1 MAAGLQLRLLL
12 WKDYLIRKRKP
23 ITLAG
28 ILWATFV
35 MLSLYIVR
43 INIDNKDYPTCQF
56 AARALPSAGVLNFLQ
71 SFVCNVNNECSPL
84 EEFEEIPTYE
94 KSRFTQIQRQLSPLL
109 NNATVV
115 DTAST
120 APDALKLL
128 ATLSDIAD
136 NAVFSNIT
144 KNGLRVSDLFRNP
157 NRVKRYISRQLDI
170 SEEVTDSVM
179 VAEIGFEGIF
189 QEGIDRCNAKST
201 VKTIKIKNV
210 EHLNIFVNKLCNVEN
225 KIIQN
230 LVKDLLLEIDLG
242 KYVTMAGEM
251 YSKLTGDDRITRIGD
266 MLVAVL
272 RMTSISSFLPPE
284 LTTILQGRQPDFS
297 YINLT
302 MITKVMDMF
311 QPTFGETDSYKSLR
325 DIIDTVVLGIEYL
338 NKFLTNKG
346 DTVEVTDLEL
356 TNVGNVLDINKGI
369 KRFTVIFGN
378 VADVVTEL
386 SSNDTD
392 ANIFNIL
399 SRLTNFVLKWLPANQ
414 RHDVLFYSSLL
425 GKLIEG
431 SERVIDINMHLE
443 QLAHN
448 VSLRNPQGVKVLLK
462 LPLHIVKSGLEA
474 LADAER
480 TQIATSKM
488 NDPGQMFCDINRLKN
503 FFLISREEAS
513 DLKAQLCTDGWKNYI
528 YDLVSSFGIYEVKNN
543 INSMASLFVLETLGK
558 DISDELYTIDKDFEI
573 LKNFTENLK
582 RMELEERPAINWS
595 LVLNV
600 SEESE
605 LLKVFRNKSHLGK
618 NILITVHGALAK
630 EVVSQNPLL
639 EYKISPFLKNINI
652 MIKAMNEQLDV
663 APRGLQIKVK
673 ELYPEIIRTILTTA
687 LDEEKSYKALS
698 TSCQDILCHGS
709 ETAKAY
715 LNFPPN
721 ITEEILV
728 TTLCNVTIAIEKG
741 LRRDSVIGKAINHI
755 TNVKHT
761 TLEEINWTQIITGLN
776 NLYEKLNDDYTYL
789 FEYKTYGMDKGLQ
802 KEVTAMMDEVMDF
815 WFNAKN
821 LNRILHLSIK
831 LGLRFLDILDRGIF
845 NITADIWLQ
854 LKYSFESAAGPMT
867 VADDI
872 IQLIAGISKN
882 ETYSSNIPAL
892 TASALQHFLPNLPHM
907 IVDLVDLIK
916 SDVTDVAPI
925 ISILNSEPYWPCSD
939 SLSQLLQLSQEAKTA
954 LTSLET
960 IMCLNRDIQTEWR
973 TYLAAKNA
981 TMFKS
986 QNWNTTEYSDSPFL
1000 KFSAAFDNLVKDLDL
1015 INDIFVNAFDEFEDD
1030 RVTLASALKYS
1041 VDAFNN
1047 TDRVEIL
1054 RKFFTKLDTVL
1065 NSINTSSV
1073 QINVPLNTLWKNYL
1087 NCTSKEYIDDD
1098 CQMIARAAWKYTLQF
1113 LAVAG
1118 GNMTDDLLTYF
1129 TESNEQNATIL
1140 QQLGFTRSTGLFVLY
1155 DKLPEFI
1162 AVLLNSY
1169 TDLGF
1174 MNQIRRASS
1183 TQFWDCDEVLMSL
1196 NPGLDSPIDMSII
1209 KQVQPFICPSLLHWL
1224 SMPKGDNKLIDVFTK
1239 PQYYFFTLEAENLT
1253 STYENAYKKANALGV
1268 LLKEVANKN
1277 ITMVKNIKLSTI
1289 RDKLEQAIDRILT
1302 YEIKDN
1308 DTFYISF
1315 NEANKKQLT
1324 VIIYL
1329 TKVVTIINKVI
1340 TAVNNFTLS
1349 DINNI
1354 SEEDMKSL
1362 QEELPLIQKIF
1373 ERRPSDTIAFHFDII
1388 TDVLWTNDKDYK
1400 LADAVKASCERLKTK
1415 DNSMN
1420 ILDEMDRVKGQICA
1434 KKYYIFY
1441 SALQSIMD
1449 DYSENGRKTLLDV
1462 FETLKIENENFTD
1475 IATFFKERQ
1484 SLVNVLRKSVK
1495 YSHDLGVPIYLKYLQ
1510 NNLKHH
1516 EIVLSFLSGDD
1527 WWSELRNLYSGPKSN
1542 NFFDIVEKGF
1552 EVAEDILTHVDKIH
1566 VVRLLRDLNLNSTES
1581 FCQLNV
1587 SVSEYVPDGGALAA
1601 LRAQLCGAGATAL
1614 FAELPPLVFAS
1625 QGYNNDLKMSKELDY
1640 EELYSDIASTESKLE
1655 LIRNGPL
1662 TPMRPPWVTDEK
1674 LSSLKNVAMQLLSK
1688 ESLIKISFGVLS
1700 NFVDAGTLFLN
1711 NSQCT
1716 LCSEFTTWFKQL
1728 NLQLYKKQEYDS
1740 LLCGIDQMSQE
1751 EIHSALK
1758 NDFHWDMAISELIST
1773 RNYTKYELNKSL
1785 NELLEQIK
1793 LHLLDDIGAKPTKLS
1808 ECLAGNITGNAVGHA
1823 ALFTMVLAR
1832 TSKLLAAELPHLQ
1845 DIRGVTELPYF
1856 KQLHLNVAHTLNV
1869 KDTLKKYL
1877 TNRVEFTKTL
1887 VKLTNSTKLVKNIE
1901 EGEIHLLLAKELQ
1914 PTNDYLHLQDH
1925 SWEDVCVIHHCD
1937 EIISIINKHI
1947 NFTLVAINVPEL
1959 QTKEFWRFNF
1969 ISAIIGHVQ
1978 VLLDHIARVL
1988 GVVSGIDIQGVL
2000 EGKLESL
2007 LDTGM
2012 QLMMDETLDSIL
2024 YSIRGLLEELKP
2036 LLKGTSLD
2044 FDVNAIA
2051 DGLKILHNFKNY
2063 IIEEDIKVNVSQIF
2077 SRPELIES
2085 GLNDLGINNTNFW
2098 SIAAPRI
2105 QAGYIAIKALLVQK
2119 QGKYSISD
2127 FTCQIDDMS
2136 KVLVPGNVDVVTLDD
2151 VYAAVVEQF
2160 CGLQDDRVKSVLPV
2174 LLKNIDFE
2182 VIFDKVKSFLL
2193 TKLFIASNLT
2203 QLEGDTVLS
2212 QFGKM
2217 AALIPEL
2224 QTSIG
2229 NITESLSNEPLLL
2242 RMKKS
2247 ASVGDMLASSD
2258 FLSDAG
2264 KMLCGKPFQT
2274 DLNRFYK
2281 SIVSMEDLAS
2291 EPDLAQLQALPTDF
2305 CRSLYKD
2312 IISMEGGK
2320 IVWSFVK
2327 PLIVGKI
2334 LYTPSVPA
2342 VQRIVE
2348 KANSTFAPMV
2358 KMVNL
2363 VHSFANS
2370 FSAVDKLSLH
2380 RGGLDALK
2388 NLMTVP
2394 QYAGIRKSLLGDV
2407 QAPNIDINGIF
2418 DDFGDTKALGSILKK
2433 ASDLLHCVNLNR
2445 FKPMPTEHELTQ
2457 EAARLTLVNEFSAGL
2472 VFMNMSDTESAIPSN
2487 IEYKIRMDIE
2497 NAPPTN
2503 RLKNYLWIPGPEA
2516 SFLENMRYFRG
2527 FAQIQDIID
2536 KAIIDLSMDNSRKV
2550 KKREISDD
2558 KTDWAVYTQQMP
2570 YPCYRRDFFQTSLYE
2585 SQSLLVAF
2593 FFSLLFTVSSIVRFN
2608 VSDKETGNTMLMSVM
2623 GVNLS
2628 YHTLSW
2634 FLWSYIET
2642 VVTICCIT
2650 AVLTVGQI
2658 LPRTDPSLIFALLL
2672 VFGFSVIAFCYMMS
2686 TLFRSASVAAVC
2698 SGIAYLITFMPFVLI
2713 LSLEAV
2719 LSSSLKLFV
2728 SLSMS
2733 SSLCYAFLF
2742 ITRFEAMGV
2751 GAGWAQLW
2759 EAPDNSSDMNIGI
2772 AGIMVFVDG
2781 LIYIAV
2787 GFVINIFFG
2796 IKSTNNVT
2804 TCEAK
2809 GEKAGVSIINV
2820 TKIYNEGSR
2829 NAKLALNNVSMEL
2842 QKGQITTLLGHN
2854 GAGKTT
2860 LINILTGMQRASRG
2874 HVLLRAD
2881 AARARLGVCPQ
2892 RDVLLEHMTAREHVA
2907 LYAQLKA
2914 GRRSV
2919 QPDVDGMLRV
2929 LCLGD
2934 VCDVPVARLSGG
2946 TRRRLCVA
2954 LAFVAQPSLVSLDE
2968 PTSGVDPAARR
2979 DIWSMIMRLRE
2990 NRTILL
2996 TTHHLDEAELLSDQI
3011 IIMHKGQIHT
3021 TGSPIE
3027 IKRTLGTGYNLSV
3040 MYPDNKLNSI
3050 QYTEPEEVSIEEKT
3064 KDLLTVTRSV
3074 IKNANLVDVNG
3085 LEVEINLP
3093 FYDSDGVS
3101 NNFLEACSA
3110 LEQAREAL
3118 GYRSL
3123 ALDCSSLEHVF
3134 YNICRRADSPDCEMS
3149 SVPESSSN
3157 SASTSSIKNDQTPLV
3172 PPEGPLKGTAW
3183 QQFVA
3188 ILYARYLHYIRNRM
3202 LLFLLIVLPSLFI
3215 IIAMAFST
3223 IRPPADNEI
3232 SLKLYRDTYEGSTQ
3246 FLIPQPPI
3254 YSDFIDPSLAQRVM
3268 NALQREKQSRNWTNY
3283 DSPACKCVDAVQR
3296 CDQNKDIDLDRP
3308 QMMLLPDV
3316 ITLNDWLVTSH
3327 EVYIEKRYGG
3337 FTSSIKNNKT
3347 HLVAWYNN
3355 KGHHALPSVINELNS
3370 ALLKLATGDESANIT
3385 VHTHPLKIS
3394 KEQLNKDTV
3403 YQHIAD
3409 AGISG
3414 MLLLAY
3420 SLAGAGGAV
3429 YLVSARRDGRAGLAR
3444 LCGAAPARALLAAL
3458 LWDFA
3463 IIVINMVITAVV
3475 LQIFHFPV
3483 FVARNNLPAIC
3494 ILILLYGYA
3503 CTNFVHVFQRLF
3515 NEASLANMVMFCG
3528 NAFVGLV
3535 GIALLLILDIISDS
3549 DATDHARWVL
3559 HKILMLSPQF
3569 TLGDGLLEIAK
3580 NSIQAQVLLQF
3591 GMDTYRDPFTH
3602 NVVGYHYIALVLV
3615 GTALF
3620 ILNLA
3625 IEYDYFDV
3633 IIVRLRSKSSHT
3645 EDSLWP
3651 QPIPDE
3657 VLAEEQRVT
3666 DALQSL
3672 RLRTIGNIN
3681 AGYVDTEDSVSPK
3694 KARPTPRAPHDV
3706 CATRRLRRQYGAR
3719 VALHALSLGIPAGQC
3734 TALLGENG
3742 AGKSTTFSMLT
3753 GEIRPTSGH
3762 IYLLGR
3768 KVNKRDL
3775 SQGLISYCP
3784 QSDAIDPLMTVKETL
3799 VFYCILRGIEGR
3811 EEVIR
3816 RTIELFELTRYTHVR
3831 SGALSGGNKRKL
3843 CTAVAFMA
3851 RTPLV
3856 LLDEPTSG
3864 MDPVSRGCVCAAW
3877 RGAARAGRA
3886 ALLATHAL
3894 DDARRL
3900 AARVALLRAGRL
3912 QALASLDDCLR
3923 RFGGGYVVAC
3933 VVRRGAAG
3941 AVWACVAQRAPHAA
3955 LRVLHHAA
3963 LHFLLPAQ
3971 STVDGKEVET
3981 KLSDVFR
3988 LLAELQMSCDIEDYT
4003 VNQSSLDQM
4012 FLSFSEKTSIL
4023 DSIDDPLPTPRLLRR
4038 VSEELDTVTSL

>member
-28 ILWATFV
+28 VLWATFV

-71 SFVCNVNNECSPL
+71 SFVCNVNNECSPM

-109 NNATVV
+109 NNATVI
-115 DTAST
+115 DTASA

-144 KNGLRVSDLFRNP
+144 RNGLRVSDLFRNP
-157 NRVKRYISRQLDI
+157 NRVKRYISKQLDI
-170 SEEVTDSVM
+170 SEEVADSVM
-179 VAEIGFEGIF
+179 VADIGFEGIF
-189 QEGIDRCNAKST
+189 QEGIDRCNPKSIM
-201 VKTIKIKNV
+201 KTIKIKNV
-210 EHLNIFVNKLCNVEN
+210 EHLNIFVNRLCNVET
-225 KIIQN
+225 KILQN

-272 RMTSISSFLPPE
+272 RMTSLDSFLPPE
-284 LTTILQGRQPDFS
+284 LTSILQGRQPDFS
-297 YINLT
+297 YVNLT

-346 DTVEVTDLEL
+346 HTEEVTDLES
-356 TNVGNVLDINKGI
+356 TNVGNVLGINKGI
-369 KRFTVIFGN
+369 KRFTEMFRN
-378 VADVVTEL
+378 VANAVTEI
-386 SSNDTD
+386 SSNDTN
-392 ANIFNIL
+392 AIFNIL

-431 SERVIDINMHLE
+431 SERVVDINMHIE

-448 VSLRNPQGVKVLLK
+448 VSLRNPLGVKVLLK

-503 FFLISREEAS
+503 FFLISKEEAS
-513 DLKAQLCTDGWKNYI
+513 DLKTQLCTDAWKNYI

-558 DISDELYTIDKDFEI
+558 DISDQLYTIDKDFEI
-573 LKNFTENLK
+573 LKNFTQHLK
-582 RMELEERPAINWS
+582 TMELEERPALNWS
-595 LVLNV
+595 RVLNV
-600 SEESE
+600 SEDSE
-605 LLKVFRNKSHLGK
+605 LLQVFRNKSHLGK

-630 EVVSQNPLL
+630 EVVGQNPLL
-639 EYKISPFLKNINI
+639 EYKIAPFLKNINI
-652 MIKAMNEQLDV
+652 MIRAMNEQLDV

-673 ELYPEIIRTILTTA
+673 ELYPDIIRTILTTA

-698 TSCQDILCHGS
+698 TSCQDILCHGA
-709 ETAKAY
+709 ETARVY

-721 ITEEILV
+721 INEEVLV
-728 TTLCNVTIAIEKG
+728 TTLCNVTISIEKG
-741 LRRDSVIGKAINHI
+741 LRRESVIGKAIDDIINA
-755 TNVKHT
+755 KHT
-761 TLEEINWTQIITGLN
+761 SLEEINWTQIITGLN
-776 NLYEKLNDDYTYL
+776 TLYEKLNDDYTYL
-789 FEYKTYGMDKGLQ
+789 FEYKTYGMDKELQ
-802 KEVTAMMDEVMDF
+802 KEVAALMDEVMDF
-815 WFNAKN
+815 WFSAKN
-821 LNRILHLSIK
+821 LNRIMHISVK
-831 LGLRFLDILDRGIF
+831 LGLRFLDVLDRGIF
-845 NITADIWLQ
+845 NITADVWLQ
-854 LKYSFESAAGPMT
+854 LKYSLVSAAGPMM
-867 VADDI
+867 VADDV

-882 ETYSSNIPAL
+882 ETYSTNIPPI
-892 TASALQHFLPNLPHM
+892 TASALQHFLPNMPHM
-907 IVDLVDLIK
+907 IVDSVNLIK
-916 SDVTDVAPI
+916 SDATDVAPI
-925 ISILNSEPYWPCSD
+925 ISLLNTEPYWPCSD
-939 SLSQLLQLSQEAKTA
+939 SLSQVLQLSQESKTA

-960 IMCLNRDIQTEWR
+960 IMCLNNDIQNEWK
-973 TYLAAKNA
+973 TYLAARNA

-986 QNWNTTEYSDSPFL
+986 QSWNTTKYSESPFL

-1015 INDIFVNAFDEFEDD
+1015 INDIFENAFDDAEDD
-1030 RVTLASALKYS
+1030 RITFATALKYS
-1041 VDAFNN
+1041 ADAFNT
-1047 TDRVEIL
+1047 TDRDEIL
-1054 RKFFTKLDTVL
+1054 SKFFTKLDTVL

-1073 QINVPLNTLWKNYL
+1073 QGNVPLNALWQGYL
-1087 NCTSKEYIDDD
+1087 NCTSEETVDAD
-1098 CQMIARAAWKYTLQF
+1098 CRSSARAAWKYTLQF
-1113 LAVAG
+1113 LSVAG
-1118 GNMTDDLLTYF
+1118 GNMTDDLLTYV
-1129 TESNEQNATIL
+1129 TESNEPNATIL

-1155 DKLPEFI
+1155 DKLPEFL

-1174 MNQIRRASS
+1174 MNQIRRASH

-1224 SMPKGDNKLIDVFTK
+1224 SMPKGDNKLVDVFTK

-1253 STYENAYKKANALGV
+1253 STYENAFKKANALGA
-1268 LLKEVANKN
+1268 LLKEIANKN
-1277 ITMVKNIKLSTI
+1277 KTIVDIKLSTI
-1289 RDKLEQAIDRILT
+1289 KDKLEQTIDHILS

-1308 DTFYISF
+1308 DTFYVSF
-1315 NEANKKQLT
+1315 NEANRKQLT
-1324 VIIYL
+1324 VTIYL
-1329 TKVVTIINKVI
+1329 TKVVTIINKLI
-1340 TAVNNFTLS
+1340 MAIDNFTLS
-1349 DINNI
+1349 DINNV
-1354 SEEDMKSL
+1354 SEEDMRSL
-1362 QEELPLIQKIF
+1362 QEELPLMQKIYK
-1373 ERRPSDTIAFHFDII
+1373 RRPSETIAFHFDVI

-1400 LADAVKASCERLKTK
+1400 LADAIKVSCERLKTK
-1415 DNSMN
+1415 DSSMN

-1449 DYSENGRKTLLDV
+1449 DNFETGRKSLLDV
-1462 FETLKIENENFTD
+1462 FETLKMENENFTD

-1484 SLVNVLRKSVK
+1484 NLVKNLRKSVK
-1495 YSHDLGVPIYLKYLQ
+1495 YSQDLGIPIYLKYLQ
-1510 NNLKHH
+1510 SNLEHQ

-1527 WWSELRNLYSGPKSN
+1527 WWSDLRDLYNGPKANS
-1542 NFFDIVEKGF
+1542 FFDIVENGF
-1552 EVAEDILTHVDKIH
+1552 EIAEDVLTHLDKIH
-1566 VVRLLRDLNLNSTES
+1566 LVRLLRDVNQTSSQSL
-1581 FCQLNV
+1581 CQLDAPLADYMPV
-1587 SVSEYVPDGGALAA
+1587 AALAP
-1601 LRAQLCGAGATAL
+1601 LRAQLCGADAHAL
-1614 FAELPPLVFAS
+1614 FAELPPLLFAS
-1625 QGYNNDLKMSKELDY
+1625 QGYNSNLKMSNEIDY
-1640 EELYSDIASTESKLE
+1640 DELYSDIENTESKLE
-1655 LIRNGPL
+1655 LIKNGPL

-1674 LSSLKNVAMQLLSK
+1674 LSSLKNVAMQLLST

-1785 NELLEQIK
+1785 NEFLEQIK

-1808 ECLAGNITGNAVGHA
+1808 ECLAGNISGNAVGHA
-1823 ALFTMVLAR
+1823 ALFTKVLAR
-1832 TSKLLAAELPHLQ
+1832 TSKLLVAELPHLQ
-1845 DIRGVTELPYF
+1845 DIRGVTELPYI
-1856 KQLHLNVAHTLNV
+1856 KQLHSNVAHKLNV
-1869 KDTLKKYL
+1869 KDALAKYL
-1877 TNRVEFTKTL
+1877 TNREELTKQL

-1901 EGEIHLLLAKELQ
+1901 DGEINLLLAKELQ
-1914 PTNDYLHLQDH
+1914 PVDEYFHLQDY
-1925 SWEDVCVIHHCD
+1925 SWEDICMLHNCD
-1937 EIISIINKHI
+1937 EMISIINTHI
-1947 NFTLVAINVPEL
+1947 NLTLVAVNVPEL

-1969 ISAIIGHVQ
+1969 ISAIIGHMQ
-1978 VLLDHIARVL
+1978 VLMDHVARVL

-2024 YSIRGLLEELKP
+2024 YSIRGVLEELKP
-2036 LLKGTSLD
+2036 LLNGTSLD

-2051 DGLKILHNFKNY
+2051 DGLNILHNFKNY

-2077 SRPELIES
+2077 SKPELIES

-2160 CGLQDDRVKSVLPV
+2160 CGLPDDRVKSILPV

-2182 VIFDKVKSFLL
+2182 MIFDKIKSFLL
-2193 TKLFIASNLT
+2193 TKLFMASNLT
-2203 QLEGDTVLS
+2203 QSEGDIVLS

-2247 ASVGDMLASSD
+2247 ASVGDMLASPD
-2258 FLSDAG
+2258 FLADAG
-2264 KMLCGKPFQT
+2264 KMLCGKPFRA

-2281 SIVSMEDLAS
+2281 SIVRMPDRAA
-2291 EPDLAQLQALPTDF
+2291 EPDAAQLHALPTDF

-2327 PLIVGKI
+2327 PLIVGRI
-2334 LYTPSVPA
+2334 LYTPYVPA
-2342 VQRIVE
+2342 VQRIIE

-2370 FSAVDKLSLH
+2370 FSAVDKLSVH

-2407 QAPNIDINGIF
+2407 QAPNIDVDGIF
-2418 DDFGDTKALGSILKK
+2418 DDFGDTKALGSMLKK

-2445 FKPMPTEHELTQ
+2445 FEPMPTEHELAQ

-2472 VFMNMSDTESAIPSN
+2472 VFMNMSKTQSAIPSN

-2503 RLKNYLWIPGPEA
+2503 RLTNYLWIPGPEA

-2527 FAQIQDIID
+2527 FVQIQDIID
-2536 KAIIDLSMDNSRKV
+2536 KAIIDLSIDNSRRV

-2558 KTDWAVYTQQMP
+2558 KTDWSIYTQQMP

-2585 SQSLLVAF
+2585 SQTLLVAF
-2593 FFSLLFTVSSIVRFN
+2593 FFSLLFTVSSAVRFI

-2634 FLWSYIET
+2634 FLWSYLEM
-2642 VVTICCIT
+2642 VVTVGCIT
-2650 AVLTVGQI
+2650 AVLTLGQI
-2658 LPRTDPSLIFALLL
+2658 LPRTDPSLIFTLLL
-2672 VFGFSVIAFCYMMS
+2672 IFGFSVLAFCYMMS

-2733 SSLCYAFLF
+2733 SSICYAFLF

-2759 EAPDNSSDMNIGI
+2759 EAPDNTSDMNIGI

-2787 GFVINIFFG
+2787 GYVINIFFG
-2796 IKSTNNVT
+2796 IKSTNNIT
-2804 TCEAK
+2804 TCEAT

-2829 NAKLALNNVSMEL
+2829 NAKLALDNVSMEL
-2842 QKGQITTLLGHN
+2842 QRGQITTLLGHN

-2860 LINILTGMQRASRG
+2860 LINILTGMQRASSG
-2874 HVLLRAD
+2874 SVALRVGVGVGG
-2881 AARARLGVCPQ
+2881 ARLGVCPQ
-2892 RDVLLEHMTAREHVA
+2892 RDVLLDALTPREHVA

-2914 GRRSV
+2914 ARHAAP
-2919 QPDVDGMLRV
+2919 PDVDGMLRT
-2929 LCLGD
+2929 LCLEG
-2934 VCDVPVARLSGG
+2934 VRDVPAARLSGG

-2954 LAFVAQPSLVSLDE
+2954 LAFVAAPALVSLDE

-2979 DIWSMIMRLRE
+2979 DIWSMIMKLRE

-3011 IIMHKGQIHT
+3011 IIMHKGRIHT

-3040 MYPDNKLNSI
+3040 IYPDNKLDSI
-3050 QYTEPEEVSIEEKT
+3050 QYTESEETSIEEKT

-3110 LEQAREAL
+3110 LERARGAL
-3118 GYRSL
+3118 GYRSA
-3123 ALDCSSLEHVF
+3123 ALDCTSLERVF
-3134 YNICRRADSPDCEMS
+3134 HNICRRADAPCEMAS
-3149 SVPESSSN
+3149 GPESSSN

-3188 ILYARYLHYIRNRM
+3188 ILYARYLHYIRNRL

-3232 SLKLYRDTYEGSTQ
+3232 SLKLYRDTYKGSTQ
-3246 FLIPQPPI
+3246 FLIPQPSM
-3254 YSDFIDPSLAQRVM
+3254 YSNFVDPSLAQRVM
-3268 NALQREKQSRNWTNY
+3268 NALQREKQSRNWTTY
-3283 DSPACKCVDAVQR
+3283 DSPTCNCVDAVQQ
-3296 CDQNKDIDLDRP
+3296 CDQNGDVDLDRP

-3316 ITLNDWLVTSH
+3316 NTLNDWLITSQQA
-3327 EVYIEKRYGG
+3327 YIEKRYGG
-3337 FTSSIKNNKT
+3337 FTSSIKNNVT

-3355 KGHHALPSVINELNS
+3355 KGHHALPAAINELNS
-3370 ALLKLATGDESANIT
+3370 ALLRALTGDRQANIT
-3385 VHTHPLKIS
+3385 VYTHPLKIS

-3414 MLLLAY
+3414 MLLLGY

-3429 YLVSARRDGRAGLAR
+3429 YLVAARRDGRAGLAR
-3444 LCGAAPARALLAAL
+3444 LAGAAPAHALLAAL
-3458 LWDFA
+3458 LWDLA

-3515 NEASLANMVMFCG
+3515 NEASLANMVLFCG
-3528 NAFVGLV
+3528 NAFVGLA
-3535 GIALLLILDIISDS
+3535 GITLLLILDIISDS

-3559 HKILMLSPQF
+3559 HKILLLSPQF
-3569 TLGDGLLEIAK
+3569 ALGDGLLEIAK
-3580 NSIQAQVLLQF
+3580 NTIQAQVLLQF
-3591 GMDTYRDPFTH
+3591 GMDTYRDPLTQ

-3620 ILNLA
+3620 MINLA

-3633 IIVRLRSKSSHT
+3633 IIVRLRSQSSYS
-3645 EDSLWP
+3645 EDSLWGQSVP
-3651 QPIPDE
+3651 AE
-3657 VLAEEQRVT
+3657 VSAEEQRVT

-3681 AGYVDTEDSVSPK
+3681 AGYVDSDGSLTLK
-3694 KARPTPRAPHDV
+3694 KAQPTPRAPHDV
-3706 CATRRLRRQYGAR
+3706 CATRRLRRQYGPR

-3753 GEIRPTSGH
+3753 GEVRPTSGN

-3799 VFYCILRGIEGR
+3799 VFYCRLRGIEDR

-3843 CTAVAFMA
+3843 CTAIAFMA

-3864 MDPVSRGCVCAAW
+3864 MDPVSRGSVCAAW

-3912 QALASLDDCLR
+3912 RALAPLDDCLR

-3933 VVRRGAAG
+3933 VVRRGAAP
-3941 AVWACVAQRAPHAA
+3941 AVWARVAARAPHAV

-3988 LLAELQMSCDIEDYT
+3988 LLAELQMTCDIEDYT

-4012 FLSFSEKTSIL
+4012 FLSFNEKTSIL
-4023 DSIDDPLPTPRLLRR
+4023 DPIDDPVPTPCLKRR
-4038 VSEELDTVTSL
+4038 VSEELDSVTSL